1 MSSAETKDKLIDLQN
16 LKTLSKHN
24 HSFIREILE
33 VYLTNTPRDLRDL
46 ESAVNEERWP
56 DVRYFAHKLKS
67 SSFTLGFDKGYSL
80 FMQIEGII
88 KDDQSPDPVPAL
100 FTDAAALCE
109 KAFIEIKIELT
120 NYV

>member
-1 MSSAETKDKLIDLQN
+1 MQLEALIDLQN
-16 LKTLSKHN
+16 LKTLSRHN

-46 ESAVNEERWP
+46 SEAVQTERWP
-56 DVRYFAHKLKS
+56 DVRYYAHKLKS
-67 SSFTLGFDKGYSL
+67 SSFTLGFDEGYAV
-80 FMQIEGII
+80 FMEIERLL
-88 KDDQSPDPVPAL
+88 KDGLDPQPVPELYQKAE
-100 FTDAAALCE
+100 ALCE